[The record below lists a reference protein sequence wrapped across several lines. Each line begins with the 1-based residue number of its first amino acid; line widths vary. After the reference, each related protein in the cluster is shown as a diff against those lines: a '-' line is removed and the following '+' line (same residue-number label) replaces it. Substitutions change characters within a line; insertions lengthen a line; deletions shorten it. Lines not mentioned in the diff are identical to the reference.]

1 MGSIA
6 LFLRTEAKLRVQA
19 SFAFTCTCRS
29 WRRVNVSCW
38 DARSSRPARPHARG
52 WHKWASCATL
62 RAS

>member
-29 WRRVNVSCW
+29 WRRVNVSC
-38 DARSSRPARPHARG
+38 
-52 WHKWASCATL
+52 
-62 RAS
+62 